1 MFFHLGKDLWIEIV
15 LDLGNKE
22 VFFQKGGMTIFG
34 QNLVILAIV
43 ECTIDVPYG
52 VSLSETP
59 TNILHPWLCFLLIIS
74 YMLQLIDGRLL
85 NQAVTNI
92 FCPRVYFSQEQLFS
106 KQSSPKVSNF
116 FTKLRN
122 CILLPKLFWPTVRK
136 NCSSDWEELLNSR
149 LKAENLQNFWDH

>member
-59 TNILHPWLCFLLIIS
+59 TNILHPWLCFYWSFPICYNSLMDVYWIKLLQIFFALEYIS
-74 YMLQLIDGRLL
+74 HKNSFSLN
-85 NQAVTNI
+85 NQAQKS
-92 FCPRVYFSQEQLFS
+92 YFF
-106 KQSSPKVSNF
+106 
-116 FTKLRN
+116 
-122 CILLPKLFWPTVRK
+122 
-136 NCSSDWEELLNSR
+136 
-149 LKAENLQNFWDH
+149 LQN